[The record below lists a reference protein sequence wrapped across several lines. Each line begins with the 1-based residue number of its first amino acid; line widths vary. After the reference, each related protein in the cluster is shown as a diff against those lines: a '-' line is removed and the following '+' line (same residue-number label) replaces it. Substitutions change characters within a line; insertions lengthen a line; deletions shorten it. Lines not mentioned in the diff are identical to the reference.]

1 MKAYNLKG
9 SLSTKILPFAGL
21 HFIEFSETVSYE
33 INFVSQSLYLEV
45 HTLLLSKFWVES
57 EILIFVYDDLQAF
70 ILWFLRFCTN

>member
-1 MKAYNLKG
+1 MAKANIKKTEKQDQNYHSMKAYNLKR

-45 HTLLLSKFWVES
+45 L
-57 EILIFVYDDLQAF
+57 YY
-70 ILWFLRFCTN
+70 